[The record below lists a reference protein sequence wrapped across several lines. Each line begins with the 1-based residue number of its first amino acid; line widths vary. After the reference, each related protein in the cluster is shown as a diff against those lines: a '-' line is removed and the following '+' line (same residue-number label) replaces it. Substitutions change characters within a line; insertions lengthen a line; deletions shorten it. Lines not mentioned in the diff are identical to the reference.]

1 MRADDA
7 DASSRTIYVGNLP
20 LDAREREIEDVFG
33 KFGRIE
39 RIKLKTPARP
49 PAFAFVTYDDPRDAW
64 DAKDARDGYDFDGS
78 RLRVELARGER
89 ERDGDGRGTRTSPG
103 REARDDRGRDR
114 YAGRMRSDGAPYD
127 RGGRG
132 GSSFG
137 ATRKTDHQV
146 KVEDLPRG
154 TTWRDLK
161 DAFRRVGNV
170 TYTQTFV
177 DRDGRRCA
185 EVHFETR
192 DDAERA
198 VDEFDDREFA
208 IPGGGREYIR
218 VFRRAPKFGR
228 RDRGR
233 RSYSRS
239 RSRSRGRGR
248 SRSRSRSRN
257 RSRDRRPKSP
267 YDDGSRSRSRSPT
280 PRRNKSRSHS
290 PGRRS
295 HSPRGRSP
303 TPRGKRDRDPD
314 PEDGEI

>member
-7 DASSRTIYVGNLP
+7 NASSRTIYVGNLP
-20 LDAREREIEDVFG
+20 IDAREREIEDVFG

-39 RIKLKTPARP
+39 RIQLKTPPRP
-49 PAFAFVTYDDPRDAW
+49 PAFAFVTYDDARDAR

-78 RLRVELARGER
+78 RLRVEIARGER
-89 ERDGDGRGTRTSPG
+89 VREDGRGRETSPG
-103 REARDDRGRDR
+103 RERRDDRGRDR

-132 GSSFG
+132 GSSRG
-137 ATRKTDHQV
+137 TTRKTDHQV

-161 DAFRRVGNV
+161 DAFRRVGEV
-170 TYTQTFV
+170 TYTQTFI
-177 DRDGRRCA
+177 DRDGRRCG
-185 EVHFETR
+185 EVHFDTR

-218 VFRRAPKFGR
+218 VFRRAPRFER

-239 RSRSRGRGR
+239 RSRSPSRGRGR
-248 SRSRSRSRN
+248 SRSRSRSR
-257 RSRDRRPKSP
+257 DRRKSP
-267 YDDGSRSRSRSPT
+267 YDDRSRSRSPT
-280 PRRNKSRSHS
+280 PRRNKSRSRS

-314 PEDGEI
+314 TEDGEI